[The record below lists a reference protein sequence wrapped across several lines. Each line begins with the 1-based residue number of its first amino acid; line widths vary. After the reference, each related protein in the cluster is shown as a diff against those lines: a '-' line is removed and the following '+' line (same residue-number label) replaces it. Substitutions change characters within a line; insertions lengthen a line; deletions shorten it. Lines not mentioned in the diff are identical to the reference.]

1 MKLKNKILLIVFLIL
16 MFILF
21 LNTSNVFAS
30 FNFTYND
37 TKYTVP
43 DIPTD
48 YPYYLII
55 DKGSGVFRLFMCE
68 NEMIFKTATLA
79 NGSKVISLHSTV
91 SGGTIYQYTNL
102 AGDNV
107 TISDSYRS
115 LGTGTSLGIDY
126 NTVSIVYSNH
136 DLYHG
141 EELVFQSP
149 VTEVPGV
156 QIPAL
161 ETAEEVP
168 QAMTQTLKI
177 LIPVGLIVLSVGLVI
192 YLIKRVI
199 YISQ

>member
-37 TKYTVP
+37 TNYTVP

-55 DKGSGVFRLFMCE
+55 DKGNGVFRLYMCE
-68 NEMIFKTATLA
+68 NEMIFKTVTLA
-79 NGSKVISLHSTV
+79 NGSKSILLYSTV
-91 SGGTIYQYTNL
+91 SAGTIYQYTNL

-107 TISDSYRS
+107 TISDLYRS
-115 LGTGTSLGIDY
+115 IGTGTSLAIDY

-141 EELVFQSP
+141 GELVFQSP

-156 QIPAL
+156 LIPAL

-168 QAMTQTLKI
+168 QAMAQTLKI
-177 LIPVGLIVLSVGLVI
+177 VIPVCLIVLGIGLLI

-199 YISQ
+199 YLGQ